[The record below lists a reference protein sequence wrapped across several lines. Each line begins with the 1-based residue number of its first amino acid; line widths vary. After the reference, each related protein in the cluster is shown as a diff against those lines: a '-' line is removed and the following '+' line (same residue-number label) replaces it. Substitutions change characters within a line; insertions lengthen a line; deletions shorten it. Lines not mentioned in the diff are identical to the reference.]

1 MGRFNTY
8 QSDLKYTPDSFE
20 KIAKLPMEMRRRHDE
35 ITNTSDLIALNRA
48 NTSVSAPFESE
59 AGRLN
64 QEFLD
69 KSADLAARMSKEGA
83 SDPSKMEELRRLKNE
98 YNTQS
103 AANGLLGRGVADKAA
118 IDKRKIDYFAN
129 GLKNNQ
135 SGEFIKGNWEKE
147 LLNRNSAASLMLKDS
162 PNSTLT
168 PFDPAD
174 APPSIDMI
182 EKSTKLRAIM
192 GKTAS
197 SVFEDGVTMKN
208 GELELTQQGLSYSNA
223 SESNKEQLQQYL
235 SFMKNEMLDE
245 NSDVSQDMK
254 YKANGDPIKYKI
266 LKDNFYKKTIT
277 LAGLMLN
284 DSVDQKDVYNQPK
297 VDVVNPN
304 DPNNPNN
311 PNKGAPLHLALT
323 TETGD
328 APSFTIGGNIA
339 NLSGTHNLTPLN
351 VESILIA
358 MDNEEKVPG
367 SKAVL
372 DPAWLPMKQSAAR
385 MMHIVSDFENK
396 NEIAIQKNFNEGIED
411 VFDEPTLRD
420 VSKPKNFKEARV
432 LLAKAKA
439 EAKKEFESGDK
450 KRRFIAEVKVF
461 QAERAEK
468 NLTELQNS
476 SYKVNGLDD
485 NLLYTTEGYT
495 IGIGEDA
502 DKLNNQ
508 INNYIE
514 RVGFGNLKKYASS
527 SGAKVLDSNGESV
540 DINKAFAAGSKIKFN
555 TINTMNARGYPS
567 ISFSIEPGKE
577 GGDKRSFTVDFREEG
592 KEIFTEVLKSIQ
604 TLNLDPISRKRIE
617 TMASNVRSTALIPD
631 IDTESGKFKGRA
643 TYSKQQSDAIMKD
656 HLSKNQNADEFHAIG
671 TKQSL
676 TLNKAGYFTAKAA
689 PKNSEDFKPFSIE
702 NQVKKELMGLK
713 PSDPTYIAETAKRV
727 AAIHELMGY
736 NEGYRESSL
745 DKGALSLEINPTK
758 RKIFADAAT
767 QMHQV
772 IYASPRPPQA
782 EQERA
787 LMIFYDKVKSFG
799 LTSKDRTYAQ

>member
-8 QSDLKYTPDSFE
+8 QSDLKYTPESFE
-20 KIAKLPMEMRRRHDE
+20 KIAMLPMEMRRRHDE

-64 QEFLD
+64 EDFLK

-83 SDPSKMEELRRLKNE
+83 SDPGKLEELRRLKNE

-103 AANGLLGRGVADKAA
+103 AANGLLGRGVADKAS

-135 SGEFIKGNWEKE
+135 SGEYIKANWEKE

-174 APPSIDMI
+174 APPSVDMV

-223 SESNKEQLQQYL
+223 SETNAKQIQDYI

-254 YKANGDPIKYKI
+254 YKANGDPVQYKK

-284 DSVDQKDVYNQPK
+284 ESDERKDAYNQPSLASDGSGRAK
-297 VDVVNPN
+297 GPN
-304 DPNNPNN
+304 GEEL
-311 PNKGAPLHLALT
+311 GAPIHLALT
-323 TETGD
+323 TETGE
-328 APSFTIGGNIA
+328 APSFTIGGNIK
-339 NLSGTHNLTPLN
+339 NWSGKHDLSPVN
-351 VESILIA
+351 VESTLKSMEI
-358 MDNEEKVPG
+358 EEGKLG
-367 SKAVL
+367 SLAVK
-372 DPAWLPMKQSAAR
+372 DPAWLPMKQTATR
-385 MMHIVSDFENK
+385 MMHIVGDFEAKNK
-396 NEIAIQKNFNEGIED
+396 DVIEKKFKEKAAD
-411 VFDEPTLRD
+411 FLDKYDIPA
-420 VSKPKNFKEARV
+420 SKAPKNMADV
-432 LLAKAKA
+432 AKIEKA
-439 EAKKEFESGDK
+439 FRESLKGTEKDWNQSNKFFIDRFAPLMKEFYQES
-450 KRRFIAEVKVF
+450 
-461 QAERAEK
+461 
-468 NLTELQNS
+468 LTES
-476 SYKVNGLDD
+476 GLDD

-495 IGIGEDA
+495 IGVGKDA
-502 DKLNNQ
+502 DTLNTQ
-508 INNYIE
+508 IDNYVE
-514 RVGFGNLKKYASS
+514 RVGFGNIKKYASS
-527 SGAKVLDSNGESV
+527 SGAKVLGSNREVV
-540 DINKAFAAGSKIKFN
+540 DIDEAFAAGSKIKFN
-555 TINTMNARGYPS
+555 TINTMNAKGYPS
-567 ISFSIEPGKE
+567 ISFSIEPAEK

-592 KEIFTEVLKSIQ
+592 KEIFTEVLNSIK
-604 TLNLDPISRKRIE
+604 TLNLDPISAKRIE
-617 TMASNVRSTALIPD
+617 TMANNIRSTSLIPD
-631 IDTESGKFKGRA
+631 IETENGKFKGRA

-656 HLSKNQNADEFHAIG
+656 YLTNHNIEDEFHAKG
-671 TKQSL
+671 SKQSL

-689 PKNSEDFKPFSIE
+689 SKNSEDFKPFSIE
-702 NQVKKELMGLK
+702 NQVKKSLRGLK
-713 PSDPTYIAETAKRV
+713 PGDPTYIAETARQV
-727 AAIHELMGY
+727 AAIHTLMGY
-736 NEGYRESSL
+736 NEGGREDSL
-745 DKGALSLEINPTK
+745 DKGALSLETNPTK

-772 IYASPRPPQA
+772 IYASPRPSQA
-782 EQERA
+782 EQDKA
-787 LMIFYDKVKSFG
+787 LMLFYDKVKSFG
-799 LTSKDRTYAQ
+799 LTSKDRTYAQQ